1 MKKKGTGLTIA
12 LGIILIIQVI
22 FIVLM
27 LAYAFFGT
35 YEHGVA
41 SDFLSVLWRMG
52 LVIFQLAYNP
62 VPLIMGIVGLVKQ
75 KGNVLMLII
84 SVLISVLLI
93 ISFFISPFTVLIAI
107 GKQF

>member
-1 MKKKGTGLTIA
+1 
-12 LGIILIIQVI
+12 
-22 FIVLM
+22 M

-41 SDFLSVLWRMG
+41 SDFLSALWGMG

-84 SVLISVLLI
+84 SGYGTERQGCRTLSDYGIIWMIYISHL
-93 ISFFISPFTVLIAI
+93 
-107 GKQF
+107 GGGYDE

>member
-1 MKKKGTGLTIA
+1 
-12 LGIILIIQVI
+12 
-22 FIVLM
+22 M

-41 SDFLSVLWRMG
+41 SDFLSALWGMG

-62 VPLIMGIVGLVKQ
+62 VPLIMGIVELVKQ

-84 SVLISVLLI
+84 SGYGTERQGCRTLSDYGIIYISHL
-93 ISFFISPFTVLIAI
+93 
-107 GKQF
+107 GGGYDE

>member
-1 MKKKGTGLTIA
+1 MKKNGTGLTIA
-12 LGIILIIQVI
+12 LGIVLIIQII

-41 SDFLSVLWRMG
+41 SNFLSALWGMG

-84 SVLISVLLI
+84 SVLLI